1 MYLQAG
7 TAQNEETNSINHNI
21 YTNSDLK
28 LFTHNDLLSLTH
40 KNSFTNSGG
49 ETSATNKINYGV
61 TMSLDEKLNSFDNIN
76 NINAFNPYLR
86 SISNEQIEKCETLK
100 VYQNLWNE
108 GYIRYKQLIKEKK
121 ICETKNRINYNYWKL
136 NFCMVNDLIE
146 LRVDK
151 KDLML
156 NIKNKFLSEFFR
168 KKYYGENEKKYI
180 KENIIFLN
188 RDGIININ
196 KKIFENNLFNNDVII
211 PVLKDMT

>member
-1 MYLQAG
+1 
-7 TAQNEETNSINHNI
+7 
-21 YTNSDLK
+21 
-28 LFTHNDLLSLTH
+28 
-40 KNSFTNSGG
+40 
-49 ETSATNKINYGV
+49 
-61 TMSLDEKLNSFDNIN
+61 
-76 NINAFNPYLR
+76 
-86 SISNEQIEKCETLK
+86 
-100 VYQNLWNE
+100 
-108 GYIRYKQLIKEKK
+108 
-121 ICETKNRINYNYWKL
+121 
-136 NFCMVNDLIE
+136 MVNDLIE

-188 RDGIININ
+188 RDGIINNN